1 MRTLRLAL
9 LALAIAVSALSASP
23 ALCAEAPEVINN
35 KKTVLH
41 KNFFDIPVALV
52 PKMGYNFEKIDGGV
66 VDKKQKVS
74 LEGTLLH
81 MPYSRLIDEISHDAL
96 KKGGMEVK
104 SRYSFIW
111 NGSRAEL
118 MKIFAGGR
126 GGTIGKWVLIV
137 DRGADKCWMISGSY
151 NSKDMRSAQFVL
163 DMIRSAWW
171 ENGEEEG
178 SGWPLYGGID
188 PKGTPFRLAGFRQDA
203 LIYTKD
209 GKIPT
214 QSADQALFVVS
225 SAAREYVAPE
235 KRAELALTEIRKVER
250 GASLEIISQTDET
263 IGGAPAVVIAAKTEG
278 RGAGADLP
286 GGALPR
292 AARHDARRH
301 SARRDR
307 TRTWRILPE
316 ARLDIRGKPRGE
328 KFRSGGIA
336 ETRRS
341 LGRIRIKSAPRA

>member
-9 LALAIAVSALSASP
+9 AALAIAVSALSSSP

-118 MKIFAGGR
+118 
-126 GGTIGKWVLIV
+126 V
-137 DRGADKCWMISGSY
+137 
-151 NSKDMRSAQFVL
+151 
-163 DMIRSAWW
+163 
-171 ENGEEEG
+171 
-178 SGWPLYGGID
+178 
-188 PKGTPFRLAGFRQDA
+188 
-203 LIYTKD
+203 
-209 GKIPT
+209 
-214 QSADQALFVVS
+214 
-225 SAAREYVAPE
+225 
-235 KRAELALTEIRKVER
+235 
-250 GASLEIISQTDET
+250 
-263 IGGAPAVVIAAKTEG
+263 
-278 RGAGADLP
+278 
-286 GGALPR
+286 
-292 AARHDARRH
+292 
-301 SARRDR
+301 
-307 TRTWRILPE
+307 
-316 ARLDIRGKPRGE
+316 
-328 KFRSGGIA
+328 
-336 ETRRS
+336 
-341 LGRIRIKSAPRA
+341 

>member
-1 MRTLRLAL
+1 MTRFLRLAL
-9 LALAIAVSALSASP
+9 ALLVTAASAALAVPP
-23 ALCAEAPEVINN
+23 ALCADAPEVINN

-52 PKMGYNFEKIDGGV
+52 PKMGYNFEKIEGGV

-74 LEGTLLH
+74 FEGTLLH
-81 MPYSRLIDEISHDAL
+81 MPYSRLIDEIMHDAL

-104 SRYSFIW
+104 SHFSFIW

-118 MKIFAGGR
+118 MKIFADGR

-171 ENGEEEG
+171 ENGDNEEG

-188 PKGTPFRLAGFRQDA
+188 PEGTPFRLAGFRQDA

-209 GKIPT
+209 GRIPT
-214 QSADQALFVVS
+214 QAADQALFVVS
-225 SAAREYVAPE
+225 LAAREYIAPE
-235 KRAELALTEIRKVER
+235 KRAEFALAEVRKVER
-250 GASLEIISQTDET
+250 GAALEIISQTEET
-263 IGGAPAVVIAAKTEG
+263 IGGAPAVVITAKTKDAAQALIFQAALFHGQRVTMLVGIARGETDANLAHFQKLASTYSESPAAKNAVPAELK
-278 RGAGADLP
+278 RL
-286 GGALPR
+286 
-292 AARHDARRH
+292 AAAA
-301 SARRDR
+301 S
-307 TRTWRILPE
+307 I
-316 ARLDIRGKPRGE
+316 G
-328 KFRSGGIA
+328 
-336 ETRRS
+336 
-341 LGRIRIKSAPRA
+341 

>member
-9 LALAIAVSALSASP
+9 AALVIAVSALSSSS

-137 DRGADKCWMISGSY
+137 DRGAVLIVDRGADKCWMISGSY

-209 GKIPT
+209 GGSGWPLYGGIDPKGTPFRLAGFRQDALIYTKDGKIPT

-235 KRAELALTEIRKVER
+235 KRAELALSEIRKVER

-263 IGGAPAVVIAAKTEG
+263 IGGAPAVVITAKTK
-278 RGAGADLP
+278 DK
-286 GGALPR
+286 
-292 AARHDARRH
+292 
-301 SARRDR
+301 
-307 TRTWRILPE
+307 
-316 ARLDIRGKPRGE
+316 RLR
-328 KFRSGGIA
+328 
-336 ETRRS
+336 
-341 LGRIRIKSAPRA
+341 

>member
-1 MRTLRLAL
+1 MIRLLRPALAAL
-9 LALAIAVSALSASP
+9 LIAASALAAQP
-23 ALCAEAPEVINN
+23 ALCAGAPEVINN

-52 PKMGYNFEKIDGGV
+52 PKMGYNFEKIEGGV
-66 VDKKQKVS
+66 VDRKQKVS

-81 MPYSRLIDEISHDAL
+81 MPYSRLLDEISHDAL

-104 SRYSFIW
+104 ARYSFIW

-118 MKIFAGGR
+118 MKIFAAGR

-137 DRGADKCWMISGSY
+137 DRGSDKCWMISGSY

-171 ENGEEEG
+171 ENGDSGGEG

-214 QSADQALFVVS
+214 QSPDQALFVVS
-225 SAAREYVAPE
+225 SASREYVAPE
-235 KRAELALTEIRKVER
+235 KRAELALAEIRKVER

-263 IGGAPAVVIAAKTEG
+263 IGGVPAVVITAKTKDKAQALIFQAALFHG
-278 RGAGADLP
+278 QRVTMLVGIARGETAANLAHFQTLASTYSESP
-286 GGALPR
+286 SAKNSAPAELMKR
-292 AARHDARRH
+292 AAAP
-301 SARRDR
+301 A
-307 TRTWRILPE
+307 
-316 ARLDIRGKPRGE
+316 
-328 KFRSGGIA
+328 
-336 ETRRS
+336 
-341 LGRIRIKSAPRA
+341 GRA

>member
-9 LALAIAVSALSASP
+9 AALAIAVSALFSSP

-81 MPYSRLIDEISHDAL
+81 MPYSRLIDEISHEAL

-225 SAAREYVAPE
+225 SAAREYIAPE

-263 IGGAPAVVIAAKTEG
+263 ICGAPAVVITAKTKDKTPALIFQAALFHGQRVTMLVGIARGETDANLAYFQKLASTYAESPAAKNSAPAELAK
-278 RGAGADLP
+278 RAAAP
-286 GGALPR
+286 GGR
-292 AARHDARRH
+292 A
-301 SARRDR
+301 
-307 TRTWRILPE
+307 
-316 ARLDIRGKPRGE
+316 
-328 KFRSGGIA
+328 
-336 ETRRS
+336 
-341 LGRIRIKSAPRA
+341 

>member
-9 LALAIAVSALSASP
+9 VALVIAVSALSSSP

-52 PKMGYNFEKIDGGV
+52 PKMGYDFEKIEGGV

-163 DMIRSAWW
+163 DMIRSEWW
-171 ENGEEEG
+171 ENGGEGRTAGKSLLGPHERRFPEECSMPFLPCGAEKSAALHAG
-178 SGWPLYGGID
+178 RSAGASARFAAHGGGKAHL
-188 PKGTPFRLAGFRQDA
+188 PKRGRSREIFPFMFRLAE
-203 LIYTKD
+203 
-209 GKIPT
+209 
-214 QSADQALFVVS
+214 SA
-225 SAAREYVAPE
+225 
-235 KRAELALTEIRKVER
+235 
-250 GASLEIISQTDET
+250 
-263 IGGAPAVVIAAKTEG
+263 
-278 RGAGADLP
+278 
-286 GGALPR
+286 R
-292 AARHDARRH
+292 AALKRPCP
-301 SARRDR
+301 SAGD
-307 TRTWRILPE
+307 II
-316 ARLDIRGKPRGE
+316 RL
-328 KFRSGGIA
+328 
-336 ETRRS
+336 
-341 LGRIRIKSAPRA
+341 LQ

>member
-1 MRTLRLAL
+1 MTRLLRAAFAL
-9 LALAIAVSALSASP
+9 LAIAASAALAVSP

-52 PKMGYNFEKIDGGV
+52 PKMGCSFEKIEGGV
-66 VDKKQKVS
+66 VDKKLKVS

-104 SRYSFIW
+104 SSFPFIW

-118 MKIFAGGR
+118 MKIFADGR
-126 GGTIGKWVLIV
+126 GGTVGKWVLIV

-151 NSKDMRSAQFVL
+151 NAKDMRTAQFVL

-171 ENGEEEG
+171 ENGDNEEG
-178 SGWPLYGGID
+178 SAWPLYGSID
-188 PKGTPFRLAGFRQDA
+188 PEGTPFRLAGFRQDA

-214 QSADQALFVVS
+214 QAAGQALFVVS
-225 SAAREYVAPE
+225 SAAREYIAPE
-235 KRAELALTEIRKVER
+235 KRGEYALAEVRKVER
-250 GASLEIISQTDET
+250 GAALEIISQTEEI
-263 IGGAPAVVIAAKTEG
+263 IGGTPAVVITAKTKDEAQTLIFQAALFHGQRVTMLVGIARGETESNLAHFQKLASTYSESPAAKN
-278 RGAGADLP
+278 
-286 GGALPR
+286 ALPAEPR
-292 AARHDARRH
+292 RTAAAAR
-301 SARRDR
+301 
-307 TRTWRILPE
+307 
-316 ARLDIRGKPRGE
+316 G
-328 KFRSGGIA
+328 
-336 ETRRS
+336 
-341 LGRIRIKSAPRA
+341 

>member
-1 MRTLRLAL
+1 MTRILRSALAAL
-9 LALAIAVSALSASP
+9 LIAAALAATP

-41 KNFFDIPVALV
+41 KNFFDIPVAIV

-66 VDKKQKVS
+66 VDRKQKVS

-104 SRYSFIW
+104 SSYPFIW

-118 MKIFAGGR
+118 MKIFAKGG

-171 ENGEEEG
+171 EDGAEDG
-178 SGWPLYGGID
+178 SGWPLYGNIA
-188 PKGTPFRLAGFRQDA
+188 PEGTPFRLAGFRQDA

-214 QSADQALFVVS
+214 QAPDQALFVVS
-225 SAAREYVAPE
+225 SAAREFIAPE
-235 KRAELALTEIRKVER
+235 KRAEFALSEIRKVER
-250 GASLEIISQTDET
+250 GASLEIISQTEET
-263 IGGAPAVVIAAKTEG
+263 IGGTPAVVIAAKTKGEEQALIFQAALFHG
-278 RGAGADLP
+278 QRVTMLVGIARGDIDANLAHFHKLASTYAESP
-286 GGALPR
+286 AAKNSVPAELLKR
-292 AARHDARRH
+292 AAA
-301 SARRDR
+301 
-307 TRTWRILPE
+307 
-316 ARLDIRGKPRGE
+316 
-328 KFRSGGIA
+328 SGGFA
-336 ETRRS
+336 
-341 LGRIRIKSAPRA
+341 